1 MVELL
6 IPAQNKKSVEA
17 SLGNAD
23 AVYFGVEAFNMRI
36 HARNIKREEMRD
48 FVSFC
53 HSNNIKTYLTT
64 NISIYEGELDLL
76 RDLIKQA
83 HETEV
88 DAVIVHDFAAIKL
101 AKEFD
106 LPFHVSTQ
114 ASVSNSSSAKFFE
127 ELGAERIIMARE
139 LSLKQISGIAPNLTS
154 AKVEAFIHGAMC
166 TSISGRCYLSQTICD
181 SPEFSANRGKC
192 LQPCRKKWRVI
203 SAEGTEFDY
212 DGYFLSH

>member
-64 NISIYEGELDLL
+64 NIIIYEGELDLL
-76 RDLIKQA
+76 RDLIVQA

-114 ASVSNSSSAKFFE
+114 ASVSNSSSAQFFE
-127 ELGAERIIMARE
+127 NLGAERIIMARE
-139 LSLKQISGIAPNLTS
+139 LSLKQIAGIVPNLINPPPGCRFS
-154 AKVEAFIHGAMC
+154 NRCQNAMK
-166 TSISGRCYLSQTICD
+166 ICREEK
-181 SPEFSANRGKC
+181 PQEIELEPGHIVACHLLEK
-192 LQPCRKKWRVI
+192 
-203 SAEGTEFDY
+203 T
-212 DGYFLSH
+212 